1 MNVPALA
8 SSYFKNIKIV
18 DAIRQQEI
26 LFSIIMIAVVVY
38 KSICIFTFCL
48 FLLVSV
54 SWMVHFFAKIKRTIS
69 DIKNILQR
77 PGDPDN
83 EPRLFVFKNRFFK
96 SVLFMYYMF
105 VESLVISSLIIE
117 NSFDI
122 LYPENNTISMNNNC
136 TIARGS
142 YLHLRYDYKFALVVA
157 IRKGLVV
164 YTTLLFLLILYYFNN
179 IYKLKEK
186 YIYSPKQVFWL
197 IITFLPAL
205 VVAIAT
211 LFPWTI
217 LLDWFANGLILE
229 ITFFVGVYYAKKLNI
244 QLKMRQQDLE
254 HGDQIDIFELKTHA
268 QQMKQYRLFIKPI
281 FVVAQILILSKILDE
296 FVREFIGTF
305 VLNKCWIEY
314 TFKIKFGFVSSSEV
328 KKIYLIIQQIVVANV
343 SLSAV
348 AFLVT
353 VIGLNII
360 LIWNEVKSKRKV
372 CRNNFTCS
380 TPLLDNYRRIV

>member
-1 MNVPALA
+1 
-8 SSYFKNIKIV
+8 
-18 DAIRQQEI
+18 
-26 LFSIIMIAVVVY
+26 
-38 KSICIFTFCL
+38 
-48 FLLVSV
+48 
-54 SWMVHFFAKIKRTIS
+54 MVHFFAKIKRTIS

-122 LYPENNTISMNNNC
+122 LYPENSTISMNNNC
-136 TIARGS
+136 TIVRGS

-205 VVAIAT
+205 LVAIAT

-314 TFKIKFGFVSSSEV
+314 TFKIKFGFISSSEV

-380 TPLLDNYRRIV
+380 TPLLDSYRRIV